1 MRARTF
7 SDVLPG
13 QPFWYENS
21 NGLAEIAVNQGNA
34 AATLS
39 LAVGAK
45 IAIVANCLGRGE
57 RRDTL
62 VACAEFLW
70 QRHGGGDAAAGLAM
84 PVVAAGPA
92 SESVPAALKRLK
104 RVYAMLD
111 MAVGC
116 MASSGGGAIVTAHA
130 AG

>member
-1 MRARTF
+1 MRRD
-7 SDVLPG
+7 SSQWLL
-13 QPFWYENS
+13 
-21 NGLAEIAVNQGNA
+21 GLFER
-34 AATLS
+34 
-39 LAVGAK
+39 
-45 IAIVANCLGRGE
+45 LGRGE

-70 QRHGGGDAAAGLAM
+70 QRHGGGGTAAGLAM